1 MTARSDACTVT
12 GSGAGYPAG
21 AAGAGTTMRRMS
33 FIELAPLPSA
43 VPCARLHAV
52 HVLRD
57 WDLRDLSDDAAL
69 IVSELVTNA
78 VTASAI
84 LPDRPPVSLR
94 LISDSRCLRIEVHDR
109 SPADLRPGA
118 EGSDDAEHGR
128 GLAVVAALSTRY
140 GAERISPARKTVWSE
155 LRGGIPTGGTG
166 SGRQP

>member
-1 MTARSDACTVT
+1 
-12 GSGAGYPAG
+12 
-21 AAGAGTTMRRMS
+21 MS

-52 HVLRD
+52 NVLRD
-57 WDLRDLSDDAAL
+57 WQLRDLADDTAL

-94 LISDSRCLRIEVHDR
+94 LITDGQNLRIEVHDH

-118 EGSDDAEHGR
+118 EASDDAEHGR
-128 GLAVVAALSTRY
+128 GLGVVAALSTRC
-140 GAERISPARKTVWSE
+140 GTERTGLRRKTVWSE
-155 LRGGIPTGGTG
+155 LQMDRP
-166 SGRQP
+166 

>member
-57 WDLRDLSDDAAL
+57 WNLRDLSDDAAL

-94 LISDSRCLRIEVHDR
+94 LISDGQSLRIEVQDR
-109 SPADLRPGA
+109 SPLDLRPGA
-118 EGSDDAEHGR
+118 EASDDAEHGR
-128 GLAVVAALSTRY
+128 GLGVVAALSTRC
-140 GAERISPARKTVWSE
+140 GSERSGPHRKTVWAE
-155 LRGGIPTGGTG
+155 LA
-166 SGRQP
+166 

>member
-43 VPCARLHAV
+43 VPCARLHAI

-57 WDLRDLSDDAAL
+57 WQLRDLSDDAAL

-94 LISDSRCLRIEVHDR
+94 LISDGQSLRIEVQDR
-109 SPADLRPGA
+109 SPADPHPDA
-118 EGSDDAEHGR
+118 ESSDDAEHGR
-128 GLAVVAALSTRY
+128 GLGVVAALSTRC
-140 GAERISPARKTVWSE
+140 GSERSGPHRKTVWAE
-155 LRGGIPTGGTG
+155 LA
-166 SGRQP
+166 

>member
-52 HVLRD
+52 HVLRE
-57 WDLRDLSDDAAL
+57 WDLRDLADDAAL
-69 IVSELVTNA
+69 LISELVTNA
-78 VTASAI
+78 VAASAV

-94 LISDSRCLRIEVHDR
+94 LIADGGPSASKCRTTARPTSARRLR
-109 SPADLRPGA
+109 
-118 EGSDDAEHGR
+118 
-128 GLAVVAALSTRY
+128 AATTPST
-140 GAERISPARKTVWSE
+140 AAA
-155 LRGGIPTGGTG
+155 
-166 SGRQP
+166 

>member
-57 WDLRDLSDDAAL
+57 WQLRDLSDDAAL

-94 LISDSRCLRIEVHDR
+94 LISDGQSLRIEVQDR
-109 SPADLRPGA
+109 SPADPRPDA
-118 EGSDDAEHGR
+118 ESSDDAEHGR
-128 GLAVVAALSTRY
+128 GLGVVAALSTRC
-140 GAERISPARKTVWSE
+140 GSDRTARNRKTVWAE
-155 LRGGIPTGGTG
+155 LNANPL
-166 SGRQP
+166 

>member
-1 MTARSDACTVT
+1 
-12 GSGAGYPAG
+12 
-21 AAGAGTTMRRMS
+21 MRRMS

-57 WDLRDLSDDAAL
+57 WQLRDLSDDAAL

-94 LISDSRCLRIEVHDR
+94 LITNGQSLRIEVQDR
-109 SPADLRPGA
+109 SPADPRPDA

-128 GLAVVAALSTRY
+128 GLAVVAALSTRC
-140 GAERISPARKTVWSE
+140 GADRTARNRKTVWAQ
-155 LRGGIPTGGTG
+155 LDR
-166 SGRQP
+166 

>member
-1 MTARSDACTVT
+1 
-12 GSGAGYPAG
+12 
-21 AAGAGTTMRRMS
+21 MRRMS

-57 WDLRDLSDDAAL
+57 WQLRDLADDTAL

-109 SPADLRPGA
+109 SPADLCPGA

-140 GAERISPARKTVWSE
+140 GAERTARNRKTVWAE
-155 LRGGIPTGGTG
+155 LRITP
-166 SGRQP
+166 GR